1 MHPIFTSTAVLLSLA
16 ACAPTAGNETAA
28 VAGAPDLTET
38 LDADE
43 VRVGVVTDTRALFGG
58 ISSEG
63 APGDIKLYNDRA
75 RFIIE
80 AVGDSSYYVDYGG
93 GLIDADIVRPAGQPG
108 RDLLDEL
115 APMVSFGRVCDAT
128 SVEIVEDGEDG
139 VGHVRVTGPAA
150 PMRLITGAVEN
161 EDAVPWFDL
170 TVTTDYVLRPGQW
183 SVEVTTTVQ
192 NHDSRPFPSSVGML
206 VLYAQEVADLWHPGT
221 GFADPDG
228 APYAMEAIVGSH
240 NEAVFALMASSGTL
254 EPSPVGELIS
264 GIGAGMTAFG
274 EAAVV
279 PAGDSRSWTGRAGVA
294 PDLATLEVE
303 RLEREGA
310 IGVALEGVV
319 TAGGSPVPG
328 ARVHALDVSGNPVT
342 IGVTDADGRY
352 SVSATG
358 AVTVVA
364 AGRGPAIHPD
374 LAIGHGNVSAY
385 DRSADNVLESLAAGA
400 LPIPFAEG
408 YGVSA
413 AGTGDLALQPPGT
426 LTVTIADGGPA
437 GVLVDFA
444 SADPGA
450 DERLVPGRPS
460 GHAALG
466 YVRDGQLSLPLEPG
480 SYLVTVHRG
489 VRYELV
495 TSQITIESGGTAEVA
510 AALTRAYEAPGVV
523 TMDPHSHASP
533 SADGDISMEDRI
545 MVAAGNGI
553 EVHVGTDHDH
563 VADYTG
569 IVAALGLGDWLH
581 SIVADEVSP
590 VLRGH
595 FNAYPAARTGANNG
609 GAPRWWQQTRST
621 SELFAFIRREL
632 GDDVLIQANHPV
644 GGSGLFS
651 LANYLP
657 GTGRV
662 GDADH
667 WSSDFDSME
676 LINSGHGS
684 DYFPYYVDLIA
695 HGQLVT
701 PVAVSDSHAHTS
713 GKPGLNVTFL
723 HTGGTLAEFGP
734 DVLRTA
740 MRARGTVASL
750 GPYIDATMDGT
761 WAPGREVAPGSLAVR
776 VWSPS
781 WIPVTAVALWRD
793 GVETARV
800 PCTGRAPEWCATSF
814 VLPGDTDG
822 SYVVVAESTA
832 PITAV
837 WPGDYAWAATS
848 AVLVDAAGDGWT
860 APLGPLVVEP

>member
-1 MHPIFTSTAVLLSLA
+1 MHPIFTSAVVLLSLA
-16 ACAPTAGNETAA
+16 ACSSTSDDTAA
-28 VAGAPDLTET
+28 GPAAPDLTDR
-38 LDADE
+38 LDPDE
-43 VRVGVVTDTRALFGG
+43 VRAGVVTDTRALFGG

-93 GLIDADIVRPAGQPG
+93 GLIDADIVRPDGQPG

-128 SVEIVEDGEDG
+128 SVEVVDDGASG
-139 VGHVRVTGPAA
+139 LAHVRVTGPAA

-161 EDAVPWFDL
+161 EEAVPWFDL
-170 TVTTDYVLRPGQW
+170 TVTTDYVLAPGQW

-192 NHDSRPFPSSVGML
+192 NNDSRPFPSSVGML
-206 VLYAQEVADLWHPGT
+206 VLYAQEVAELWHPTT
-221 GFADPDG
+221 GFGDPDG
-228 APYAMEAIVGSH
+228 QPYAMEAIVGSH
-240 NEAVFALMASSGTL
+240 NEGVFGLMASSGAL

-264 GIGAGMTAFG
+264 GIGAGMTAF
-274 EAAVV
+274 EASAVV
-279 PAGDSRSWTGRAGVA
+279 PAGESRSWTGRAGVA
-294 PDLATLEVE
+294 PDVATLEAE

-310 IGVALEGVV
+310 SVVPTEGVV
-319 TAGGSPVPG
+319 TAGGIPLAG
-328 ARVHALDVSGNPVT
+328 ARVHALDSGGNPVT
-342 IGVTDADGRY
+342 IGLTDADGRY
-352 SVSATG
+352 SIGATG
-358 AVTVVA
+358 AVSVVA
-364 AGRGPAIHPD
+364 SGRGPAIHAD
-374 LAIGHGNVSAY
+374 LAVGHGNVSAY
-385 DRSADNVLESLAAGA
+385 DLSTDNVLESLASGA
-400 LPIPFAEG
+400 LPVAFADG

-413 AGTGDLALQPPGT
+413 AGSGDLGLTAPGT
-426 LTVTIADGGPA
+426 LSVTIADGGPA
-437 GVLVDFA
+437 GVLVDFV
-444 SADPGA
+444 SADAGV

-466 YVRDGQLSLPLEPG
+466 YVRDGQLSIPLEPG

-510 AALTRAYEAPGVV
+510 ATLALAYQAPGVISI
-523 TMDPHSHASP
+523 DPHSHASP
-533 SADGDISMEDRI
+533 SADGEISMEDRI

-569 IVAALGLGDWLH
+569 IVTALGLDEWLY
-581 SIVADEVSP
+581 SVVADEVSP

-621 SELFAFIRREL
+621 SELFAFIRRQL
-632 GDDVLIQANHPV
+632 GSDVLIQANHPV
-644 GGSGLFS
+644 GGSGMFS
-651 LANYLP
+651 LADYIP

-662 GDADH
+662 GDANH
-667 WSSDFDSME
+667 WSSDFDAME

-684 DYFPYYVDLIA
+684 DYFPYYVDLVA

-701 PVAVSDSHAHTS
+701 PVSVSDSHAHTS

-734 DVLRTA
+734 DVLRSA
-740 MRARGTVASL
+740 MRARATVASL
-750 GPYIDATMDGT
+750 GAFIDATIDGA
-761 WAPGREVAPGSLAVR
+761 WAPGREVPPGSLAVR
-776 VWSPS
+776 VLSPS

-793 GVETARV
+793 GVETSRV
-800 PCTGRAPEWCATSF
+800 TCAGAAPEWCNTSF
-814 VLPGDTDG
+814 VLPGDADG
-822 SYVVVAESTA
+822 SYVVVAESTE
-832 PITAV
+832 PITSV

-848 AVLVDAAGDGWT
+848 AVLVDVGGDGWT
-860 APLGPLVVEP
+860 APLGPLVVEE